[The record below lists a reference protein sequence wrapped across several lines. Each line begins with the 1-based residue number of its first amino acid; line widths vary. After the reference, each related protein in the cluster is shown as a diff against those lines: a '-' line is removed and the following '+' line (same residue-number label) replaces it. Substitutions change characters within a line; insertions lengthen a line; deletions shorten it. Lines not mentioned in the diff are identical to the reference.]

1 MHHHMGSPVACQ
13 TVEPGGEQAVE
24 GGLADTD
31 GGIAQDPVEEE
42 GWVHVVGMAHCDV
55 AGPVGGRVARGQA
68 QGPLVHVD
76 GHDLCLGGAQ
86 PGDARDGP
94 PTASKVEYPP
104 IPGGERRCLHKQQAG
119 SRIQPVGREHPRVG
133 RETQLQVADVHRN
146 RPGRGCGYRLSL
158 EVLAAGWLGDGFGH
172 AATVASTAV
181 APYDIRIIGDP
192 VLRRRAA
199 DVADVDSTLVRIV
212 EGMVE
217 TMYSADGVGLAAPQI
232 GVQKRLFVWDLG
244 DGPRTIVNPQIVE
257 SDGEWVYD
265 EGCLS
270 VPGLSWEIVRPKQVH
285 VIGRDL
291 DGNEVSVEADE
302 IEARLFQHE
311 LDHLDG
317 TLLIERLDE
326 PTRKAA
332 LRTVRELGIGPGSTP
347 PPRSSDTEG
356 DAGSGGLRLL

>member
-1 MHHHMGSPVACQ
+1 MM
-13 TVEPGGEQAVE
+13 
-24 GGLADTD
+24 
-31 GGIAQDPVEEE
+31 
-42 GWVHVVGMAHCDV
+42 
-55 AGPVGGRVARGQA
+55 
-68 QGPLVHVD
+68 
-76 GHDLCLGGAQ
+76 
-86 PGDARDGP
+86 
-94 PTASKVEYPP
+94 
-104 IPGGERRCLHKQQAG
+104 
-119 SRIQPVGREHPRVG
+119 
-133 RETQLQVADVHRN
+133 
-146 RPGRGCGYRLSL
+146 
-158 EVLAAGWLGDGFGH
+158 
-172 AATVASTAV
+172 V

-199 DVADVDSTLVRIV
+199 DITDIDSTLVSIV

-257 SDGEWVYD
+257 SEGEWVYD

-270 VPGLSWEIVRPKQVH
+270 VPGLSWDIERPKQVH

-291 DGNEVSVEADE
+291 DGNEISVEADE

-317 TLLIERLDE
+317 TLLIEHLDE

-332 LRTVRELGIGPGSTP
+332 LRTLRELGIGPGSTP
-347 PPRSSDTEG
+347 SGRVSDT
-356 DAGSGGLRLL
+356 AGGTASGGLRLL

>member
-1 MHHHMGSPVACQ
+1 M
-13 TVEPGGEQAVE
+13 
-24 GGLADTD
+24 
-31 GGIAQDPVEEE
+31 
-42 GWVHVVGMAHCDV
+42 
-55 AGPVGGRVARGQA
+55 
-68 QGPLVHVD
+68 
-76 GHDLCLGGAQ
+76 
-86 PGDARDGP
+86 
-94 PTASKVEYPP
+94 
-104 IPGGERRCLHKQQAG
+104 
-119 SRIQPVGREHPRVG
+119 
-133 RETQLQVADVHRN
+133 
-146 RPGRGCGYRLSL
+146 
-158 EVLAAGWLGDGFGH
+158 
-172 AATVASTAV
+172 V

-199 DVADVDSTLVRIV
+199 DITGVDATLVRIA

-217 TMYSADGVGLAAPQI
+217 TMYAAEGVGLAAPQI

-317 TLLIERLDE
+317 TLLIERLDAD
-326 PTRKAA
+326 TRKAA
-332 LRTVRELGIGPGSTP
+332 LRTLRELGIGTGSTTVMRP
-347 PPRSSDTEG
+347 SEVGG
-356 DAGSGGLRLL
+356 DETSTGLRLL